1 MTALPVATDITGST
15 LTEAQVKTALAS
27 QREFLAELLGVTGA
41 QKDALSALG
50 SLMGSGVLVKIGAYT
65 IASSD
70 RGKVINC
77 TSGTFTIS
85 VTAAATLGDGFS
97 FGVKN
102 SGTGTVT
109 INPNGSELID
119 GVASVDLLPGESG
132 LVVCNGTAFIS
143 FGRKISLKTLNGSS
157 IEGTGN
163 LVISDGADIT
173 YTEIR
178 SMMLCKSNTN
188 VSAGATISGSNLYP
202 ASILNGGEIQASSTA
217 LSGTWRA
224 RCKISGANSIVSA
237 LGLFER
243 IS

>member
-1 MTALPVATDITGST
+1 MTALPIATDITGST
-15 LTEAQVKTALAS
+15 LDEAQVKTALAS
-27 QREFLAELLGVTGA
+27 QREFLAELLGTTGA

-50 SLMGSGVLVKIGAYT
+50 SLAGAGCLVKIGAYT
-65 IASSD
+65 VASSD

-77 TSGTFTIS
+77 TSGTFTLT
-85 VTAAATLGDGFS
+85 VTAAATLGDGFA

-119 GVASVDLLPGESG
+119 GVASVDLLPGESC
-132 LVVCNGTAFIS
+132 LVVCNGTAFVS
-143 FGRKISLKTLNGSS
+143 FGRKISLKTINGSS

-163 LVISDGADIT
+163 LVISEGADIT

-178 SMMLCKSNTN
+178 SMMFCKSTAT
-188 VSAGATISGSNLYP
+188 VSAGGTVSGSSLYP
-202 ASILNGGEIQASSTA
+202 ATILYGGDIYASSTA

-224 RCKISGANSIVSA
+224 RCNISTVGLAHSA
-237 LGLFER
+237 MGLFER